1 MSKLSIYGGTGFVGG
16 NFSRMYSDDTIVI
29 PREQRE
35 PETDEI
41 LYFISTV
48 DNYNVHTN
56 ITLDVE
62 TNLKVLCE
70 TLDKCRDSD
79 VTFNFISSWF
89 VYGDI
94 PLPAREDSHCKPTGF
109 YSITK
114 RAAEDLVMS
123 FCRTYG
129 KNYRILRLANVMG
142 AGDGKTSAKKN
153 ALAFMVDKMKKDE
166 EIFLYDDGT
175 PTRDMM
181 HVKDTCRAI
190 RLVCENGN
198 LNEIYN
204 IATGQATQIG
214 DIIYK
219 AKEYLKSNS
228 PVKSR
233 EAAEFHKIVQAKDC
247 ALDASK
253 LNALGFKPEISID
266 DIVEELCIN

>member
-1 MSKLSIYGGTGFVGG
+1 MTKLSVYGGTGFVGG
-16 NFSRMYSDDTIVI
+16 NFSRMYPDETIVI

-35 PETDEI
+35 PESDEI

-175 PTRDMM
+175 GVEGSGDSQKGDGSFTRTISMTENATTGTYHWTFEAQDLSNAYSEM
-181 HVKDTCRAI
+181 VKKV
-190 RLVCENGN
+190 LV
-198 LNEIYN
+198 
-204 IATGQATQIG
+204 
-214 DIIYK
+214 
-219 AKEYLKSNS
+219 
-228 PVKSR
+228 
-233 EAAEFHKIVQAKDC
+233 VQ
-247 ALDASK
+247 
-253 LNALGFKPEISID
+253 
-266 DIVEELCIN
+266 

>member
-1 MSKLSIYGGTGFVGG
+1 MTKLSVYGGTGFVGG
-16 NFSRMYSDDTIVI
+16 NFSRMYPDDTIVI
-29 PREQRE
+29 PRDQRE
-35 PETDEI
+35 PESDEI
-41 LYFISTV
+41 LYLISTV

-70 TLDKCRDSD
+70 TLDKCRDLD

-123 FCRTYG
+123 FCNTYG

-153 ALAFMVDKMKKDE
+153 ALAFMVDKMKKDTTKKQQVDMLLNLGLTKKQIKSLKYE
-166 EIFLYDDGT
+166 NARVKKIIELQNKKKDG
-175 PTRDMM
+175 
-181 HVKDTCRAI
+181 K
-190 RLVCENGN
+190 N
-198 LNEIYN
+198 
-204 IATGQATQIG
+204 
-214 DIIYK
+214 
-219 AKEYLKSNS
+219 KS
-228 PVKSR
+228 
-233 EAAEFHKIVQAKDC
+233 
-247 ALDASK
+247 
-253 LNALGFKPEISID
+253 
-266 DIVEELCIN
+266 

>member
-1 MSKLSIYGGTGFVGG
+1 MTKLSVYGGTGFVGG
-16 NFSRMYSDDTIVI
+16 NFSRMYPDDTIVI

-35 PETDEI
+35 PESDEI

-123 FCRTYG
+123 FCNTYG
-129 KNYRILRLANVMG
+129 KKYRILRLANVMG

-166 EIFLYDDGT
+166 EIFLYDNGT
-175 PTRDMM
+175 PTRDKM
-181 HVKDTCRAI
+181 HVKDLSLI
-190 RLVCENGN
+190 H
-198 LNEIYN
+198 I
-204 IATGQATQIG
+204 
-214 DIIYK
+214 
-219 AKEYLKSNS
+219 
-228 PVKSR
+228 
-233 EAAEFHKIVQAKDC
+233 
-247 ALDASK
+247 
-253 LNALGFKPEISID
+253 
-266 DIVEELCIN
+266 